1 MGTCKSTVFISL
13 AVAALA
19 LVALLGLRT
28 SLGDIEIRLES
39 STMESSILPLVSV
52 FLSPFAC
59 PSPGGGD
66 FLELSVMKVYSWGNM
81 LNPSRP

>member
-1 MGTCKSTVFISL
+1 MFISL

-19 LVALLGLRT
+19 LVALLGLRS

-39 STMESSILPLVSV
+39 RTTEKLILPLVSV
-52 FLSPFAC
+52 FLSPSPW

-66 FLELSVMKVYSWGNM
+66 FLELSVMKEYSW
-81 LNPSRP
+81 